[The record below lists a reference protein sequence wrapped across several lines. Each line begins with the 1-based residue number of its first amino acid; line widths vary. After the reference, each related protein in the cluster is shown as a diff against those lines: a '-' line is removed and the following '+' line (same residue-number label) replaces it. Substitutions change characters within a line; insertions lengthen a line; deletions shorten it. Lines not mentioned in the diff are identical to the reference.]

1 MDDVRERRE
10 LVERW
15 LGSSAADG
23 TPCGPNLEYAGA
35 FLELEQ
41 AVAGKPETQHSA
53 AEPPDWSDVYARASA
68 LMEETRD
75 LRVVVPWIRAAVRL
89 HGAAALLDGLT
100 LLNGLV
106 AGSWDAL
113 HPEPDDGDHFARVN
127 ALNALASSE
136 YLLGDLRASPVYA
149 DRRVGALLGRTFEL
163 AWGGLTPRDDESPP
177 SRESLALMLQ
187 EAYEQSPELA
197 ELPARLR
204 AELGTLSSALD
215 DRLAGTP
222 GLDLAPL
229 SKWLYQLGQIFPAA
243 EAAAAEGEPVD
254 GDAPAEVAGAGGAR
268 PAARTPGAI
277 QSRADAIQAIDAI
290 CRYLDQHEPTN
301 PAQLL
306 LRRAKSLIGH
316 NFLQL
321 MKELA
326 PDALAE
332 VARVMGVDPETVTTQ
347 DS

>member
-1 MDDVRERRE
+1 MDDVRERQE

-15 LGSSAADG
+15 LGASAADG
-23 TPCGPNLEYAGA
+23 TPCGPNLEYAGT
-35 FLELEQ
+35 FLALEQ

-68 LMEETRD
+68 LMDETRD

-89 HGAAALLDGLT
+89 HGAAALLDGLQ

-106 AGSWDAL
+106 SNHWEAL

-127 ALNALASSE
+127 ALNALASPE

-149 DRRVGALLGRTFEL
+149 DRRVGELLGRTFEL

-177 SRESLALMLQ
+177 SRDSLALMLQ
-187 EAYEQSPELA
+187 EAYEQSPQLA

-204 AELGTLSSALD
+204 AELGTLTSALD

-229 SKWLYQLGQIFPAA
+229 SKWLYQLGQLFPAT
-243 EAAAAEGEPVD
+243 EAAAEGEPAE
-254 GDAPAEVAGAGGAR
+254 GEAPAEAAPGGGGRAV
-268 PAARTPGAI
+268 ARTPGAI